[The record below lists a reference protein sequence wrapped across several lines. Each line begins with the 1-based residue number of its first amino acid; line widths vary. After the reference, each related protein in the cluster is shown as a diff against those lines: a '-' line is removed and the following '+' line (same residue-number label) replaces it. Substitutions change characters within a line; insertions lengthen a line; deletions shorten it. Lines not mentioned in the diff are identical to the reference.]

1 MLQPLAIIKMRCK
14 TSSFRVIA
22 ILCLIWTVGVCPV
35 FGAGLKTL
43 RGHVPAA
50 VSKLQSVGDLP
61 ATNEL
66 NLAIGLPLRDQAGL
80 NKFLKDVYD
89 PESPDFHHYLTPEQF
104 TARFGPAEAD
114 YAAVKNFARLN
125 GFQITGTHGNRLLL
139 DVRANVADIQRAF
152 HIGMRRFKHP
162 SEGRDFFAPNA
173 EPTVDFNL
181 PIADVSGLNNF
192 KLPHPKLVRKNAVTS
207 NAVAKSG
214 SAPGGDYL
222 GDDFRAAYVPDTAL
236 TGAGQMVG
244 LLQFDGFYAKD
255 VLAYAK
261 AAGGE
266 RTSIPIQTVLIDGYN
281 GKPTTGRNSGNGEVA
296 LDIEMAMAMA
306 PGLQKIIV
314 FSGGPNGQQNDIL
327 NVMAASNTVKN
338 LSCSWGWGGGPDATT
353 DAIFQQMA
361 AQGQSFFNAS
371 GDSDAFKVGSS
382 NDVDSPSQAN
392 APSSSPYI
400 TQVGGTT
407 LVTTGP
413 GGAWQSESVWNW
425 GGGTGSGGGISSYY
439 AIPFWQTNVS
449 MASNQ
454 GSTTQRNIPD
464 VALTADNVYTY
475 SDNGSSG
482 SVGGTSCAAPLWAGL
497 TALANEQADDN
508 GQPAVGFIN
517 PVIYAL
523 GSTPNYTA
531 NFHDITDGDNTWS
544 SSTSQF
550 YAVSGYDLCTGWGT
564 PMGQNLIDA
573 LAGQIGLVTNYLKIV
588 SNPQIT
594 AAGAVG
600 GPFNITN
607 STITLSNSGPSPLTW
622 TLLNPNAVTWLKI
635 SPASGVLDS
644 QTTTDLEVN
653 FTAAV
658 SNLAVGNYSAS
669 FQFSNSTAAA
679 RRFVTFHLQVVPV
692 ISVVPT
698 TGFSAVGPVGGAFA
712 PATKNFT
719 LSNLG
724 GTNFVWK
731 VVESSAWLAVS
742 PISGTLPG
750 SSQTNFTISVTTNAN
765 KLKAGIYK
773 TTVTLRNS
781 KNKILQSFPFTLSIG
796 QSIVAN
802 GGFETGDFTGWT
814 LDAATTVVGKDKGL
828 VHSGK
833 YGAELGQGSSLG
845 YLSQT
850 VPTLAGQTYQVSLW
864 LSVPKNSTSTNAT
877 PNEFQVQ
884 WEGATIY
891 DGVNLP
897 FMAWTNLQFTVT
909 ASDSGS
915 LLQFG
920 FRDDPYYLGLDDIT
934 VKPIAVPHVL
944 SAAPQLRAIVQSSSV
959 FNFTFDTTPG
969 ATYQAQY
976 KTNLLQPDWIDLG
989 TPILSETNTLKF
1001 TDADIA
1007 NYPQKFYRLKL
1018 VP

>member
-1 MLQPLAIIKMRCK
+1 MPCK
-14 TSSFRVIA
+14 TSSFRA
-22 ILCLIWTVGVCPV
+22 ITIFCLILTVGVCPV

-43 RGHVPAA
+43 RGHVPM
-50 VSKLQSVGDLP
+50 VLNKLQAIGDAP

-66 NLAIGLPLRDQAGL
+66 RLAIGLPLRDQAGL
-80 NKFLKDVYD
+80 DKFLKEVYD
-89 PESPDFHHYLTPEQF
+89 PASPNFHHYLTPEEF
-104 TARFGPAEAD
+104 TARFGPTEAD
-114 YAAVKNFARLN
+114 YALVKNFAHAN

-139 DVRANVADIQRAF
+139 DVRANIADIQRAF
-152 HIGMRRFKHP
+152 HVGMRRFKHP
-162 SEGRDFFAPNA
+162 SEARDFFAPNA

-181 PIADVSGLNNF
+181 PIADVSGLNNY
-192 KLPHPKLVRKNAVTS
+192 KLPHPKLVQKNSVAA

-214 SAPGGDYL
+214 SASNGDYL
-222 GDDFRAAYVPDTAL
+222 GDDFRAAYVPNTTL

-261 AAGGE
+261 AAGGG
-266 RTSIPIQTVLIDGYN
+266 RTNIPIKTVLLDGYN
-281 GKPTTGRNSGNGEVA
+281 GTPHSGNGEVA
-296 LDIEMAMAMA
+296 LDIEMSMAMA

-314 FSGGPNGQQNDIL
+314 FSGGPNGQPNDIL

-371 GDSDAFKVGSS
+371 GDSDAFTTGDGST
-382 NDVDSPSQAN
+382 NGVDNSSLAN

-413 GGAWQSESVWNW
+413 GGARQSESVWNW
-425 GGGTGSGGGISSYY
+425 GLYQGQYAGSSGGISSYY

-464 VALTADNVYTY
+464 VALTADNVHYY
-475 SDNGSSG
+475 SDNGSAG
-482 SVGGTSCAAPLWAGL
+482 SVGGTSCAAPLWAGYA
-497 TALANEQADDN
+497 ALINQR
-508 GQPAVGFIN
+508 AVRLGNATVGLIN
-517 PVIYAL
+517 PAIYAIGNGL
-523 GSTPNYTA
+523 NTNFSYTSSF
-531 NFHDITDGDNTWS
+531 NDITAGDNTWS
-544 SSTSQF
+544 SSPNVF
-550 YAVSGYDLCTGWGT
+550 FAVSGYDLCTGWGT
-564 PMGQNLIDA
+564 PAGGNLINA
-573 LAGQIGLVTNYLKIV
+573 LAGLPDVLV
-588 SNPQIT
+588 IT
-594 AAGAVG
+594 PDLDRTTSGATG
-600 GPFNITN
+600 GPFTDASQIFTLTNIGP
-607 STITLSNSGPSPLTW
+607 TILNWQLITTAAWLAISNSGGSL
-622 TLLNPNAVTWLKI
+622 
-635 SPASGVLDS
+635 ASGAA
-644 QTTTDLEVN
+644 TTVSVSPSL
-653 FTAAV
+653 AA
-658 SNLAVGNYSAS
+658 NKLAVGTYTGTVL
-669 FQFSNSTAAA
+669 FSNRVTHAAQP
-679 RRFVTFHLQVVPV
+679 RNFTLQVLPV
-692 ISVVPT
+692 LLAQPT
-698 TGFSAVGPVGGAFA
+698 NGFNAVGPVGGTFS
-712 PATKNFT
+712 PAAQNFT

-724 GTNFVWK
+724 GTNVVWK
-731 VVESSAWLAVS
+731 VVETSAWLAVT

-750 SSQTNFTISVTTNAN
+750 SSQTNFTISLTTNAN

-802 GGFETGDFTGWT
+802 GGFETGDFSGWT
-814 LDAATTVVGKDKGL
+814 LNATSTLVDTRTGL
-828 VHSGK
+828 IHSGK
-833 YGAELGQGSSLG
+833 YGADLGQSSGLG

-850 VPTLAGQTYQVSLW
+850 LPTIAGQTYQLSLW
-864 LSVPKNSTSTNAT
+864 LVNPKNSTSTNAT

-909 ASDSGS
+909 ATSAGS

-920 FRDDPYYLGLDDIT
+920 FQDEPYYLGLDDIT
-934 VKPIAVPHVL
+934 LKPIATI
-944 SAAPQLRAIVQSSSV
+944 AAPHLRAIVQSPAA

-969 ATYQAQY
+969 ETYQAQY
-976 KTNLLQPDWIDLG
+976 KTNLMQPDWIDLG
-989 TPILSETNTLKF
+989 DPILSETNTLKF
-1001 TDADIA
+1001 SDPDTA

-1018 VP
+1018 VPLN